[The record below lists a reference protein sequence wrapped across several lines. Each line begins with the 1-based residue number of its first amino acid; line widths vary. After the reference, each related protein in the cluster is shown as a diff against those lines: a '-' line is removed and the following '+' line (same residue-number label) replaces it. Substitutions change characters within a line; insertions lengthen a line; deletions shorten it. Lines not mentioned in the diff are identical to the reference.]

1 MHHHVLND
9 FLDGDSL
16 FIIFKMALS
25 NVNNAVVL
33 VTRNHE
39 VAIFDMT
46 DVFDL
51 FWVVVAEAHVEYF
64 AVGYQFE
71 ISCPDF

>member
-16 FIIFKMALS
+16 FIIFKMALF

-51 FWVVVAEAHVEYF
+51 F
-64 AVGYQFE
+64 
-71 ISCPDF
+71 